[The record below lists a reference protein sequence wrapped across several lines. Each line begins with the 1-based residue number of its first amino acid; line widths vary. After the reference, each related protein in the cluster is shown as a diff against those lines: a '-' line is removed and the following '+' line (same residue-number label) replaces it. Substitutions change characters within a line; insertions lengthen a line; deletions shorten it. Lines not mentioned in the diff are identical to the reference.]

1 MRDVK
6 KIKAA
11 ELFCLVSEII
21 EQGQSAR
28 ILVSGSSMYP
38 FLRDEIDS
46 VELMQADFTA
56 LKRGD
61 IVMIRRYSGDYVMH
75 RIIKKEADCFY
86 MVGDA
91 QEWLEGPILPDQLVA
106 IVRSIWRKDKQIS
119 CDNRWWRLL
128 SELWLRMRP
137 QRTLILRVQGKLSR
151 IKNALAFSH
160 NKY

>member
-6 KIKAA
+6 KIKAKD
-11 ELFCLVSEII
+11 LFPFISEII

-46 VELMQADFTA
+46 VELVQADFAA

-61 IVMIRRYSGDYVMH
+61 IVMIRRTTGDYVMH
-75 RIIKKEADCFY
+75 RIIRKEYDCFY

-91 QEWLEGPILPDQLVA
+91 QEWIEGPIQPDQVIA
-106 IVRSIWRKDKQIS
+106 VVPSIWRKDKQID

-128 SELWLRMRP
+128 TGLWLRLRP
-137 QRTLILRVQGKLSR
+137 WRNLILRIYGKLSR
-151 IKNALAFSH
+151 IKNTLAISH
-160 NKY
+160 NNS